1 MNAQSLL
8 RRSRQGWKIIL
19 GLFWLPV
26 LGLVVMLSPVYGI
39 IGGSDAQR
47 VLVILLGLALG
58 AGGALWAMISVRCP
72 NCGAQLVAMAV
83 TERPVGDWW
92 RWLSRLETCPS
103 CGKPGS
109 ADVVC

>member
-1 MNAQSLL
+1 LDAKSLL

-47 VLVILLGLALG
+47 VLVILLGLAL
-58 AGGALWAMISVRCP
+58 
-72 NCGAQLVAMAV
+72 
-83 TERPVGDWW
+83 
-92 RWLSRLETCPS
+92 
-103 CGKPGS
+103 
-109 ADVVC
+109 